1 MNPVPGSVRRLQRI
15 VAVARVEVLRLL
27 RDRTSLSLILV
38 VPALQMVLFGYA
50 VNPDPRNIALAV
62 ARDLPVGH
70 QGDDWLGRSI
80 TGSGYFNVVG
90 DGLRAGEAARRVS
103 EGKALLGIEWSR
115 GTATPAPQLRIIAD
129 ASDPSAV
136 RPALLALQ
144 SALALGAGSALLGEA
159 APRVTVQWLYNPE
172 QRSAWGV
179 APGLAGVV
187 VMITMLML
195 GALTL
200 VKEREQGS
208 WTSLLATPV
217 TAIDAL
223 LGKLTPYLLLGV
235 LQAAAVIAVAH
246 ALWHLP
252 LRGDLAALLGATL
265 LLAAAHLAL
274 GFALSAIAENQ
285 LQAVQGAVFFYL
297 PSMLLSGFMFPFEGM
312 PGWARGI
319 GNVLPLTHYVRTARG
334 VLLRGEGFHAVAA
347 EMWPAALFALLAGL
361 FAVYCYRRRLD

>member
-1 MNPVPGSVRRLQRI
+1 MTRASGIVQRLQRI
-15 VAVARVEVLRLL
+15 IAVARVEVLRLL

-50 VNPDPRNIALAV
+50 VNPDPRDITLAV
-62 ARDLPVGH
+62 ARQLPA
-70 QGDDWLGRSI
+70 GDPSGDWLGRSI
-80 TGSGYFNVVG
+80 ATSGYFSLVG
-90 DGLRAGEAARRVS
+90 DGLSAGEAAQRVADGS
-103 EGKALLGIEWSR
+103 ALLGIEWRAAS
-115 GTATPAPQLRIIAD
+115 AAAAPELHIVAD

-144 SALALGAGSALLGEA
+144 SAVVHGAGETLLGAA
-159 APRVTVQWLYNPE
+159 APRVVVEWLYNPE
-172 QRSAWGV
+172 QRSAWGI

-217 TAIDAL
+217 TALDAL
-223 LGKLTPYLLLGV
+223 LGKLTPYLVLGV

-246 ALWHLP
+246 GLLQLP
-252 LRGDLAALLGATL
+252 LRGDLLALLGATV

-312 PGWARGI
+312 PGWARAI
-319 GNVLPLTHYVRTARG
+319 GNVLPLTHYVRAARG
-334 VLLRGEGFHAVAA
+334 VLLRGTGAREVVI
-347 EMWPAALFALLAGL
+347 EMWPVALFALLAGML
-361 FAVYCYRRRLD
+361 AILCYRRRLD